1 MMPVPDPCGI
11 HDLGRRA
18 EEAAYRYLTGQGLQ
32 LLERNFRHRRGE
44 IDLIMREKTC
54 IVFVEV
60 RYRSSP
66 RYGSALESVDRRKQE
81 KLVAV
86 AQYYLQTHAQAAK
99 QSARFDVISIE
110 PGARDASITWI
121 KDAFRT

>member
-1 MMPVPDPCGI
+1 MTAVSDPPGA

-18 EEAAYRYLTGQGLQ
+18 EEAACRYLTARGLT

-60 RYRSSP
+60 RFRSDP
-66 RYGSALESVDRRKQE
+66 RFGSALESVDRRKQE
-81 KLVAV
+81 KLVAT
-86 AQYYLQTHAQAAK
+86 ALYYLQTHAQAAK

-110 PGARDASITWI
+110 PGAQHTSIEWI
-121 KDAFRT
+121 KDAFHA

>member
-1 MMPVPDPCGI
+1 MRPVPESRGVHKI
-11 HDLGRRA
+11 GRRA
-18 EEAAYRYLTGQGLQ
+18 EEAAYRYLASQGLT

-81 KLVAV
+81 KLVMT
-86 AQYYLQTHAQAAK
+86 AQHYLQTHARAA
-99 QSARFDVISIE
+99 QQTARFDVISIE
-110 PGARDASITWI
+110 PGAQDPSITWI
-121 KDAFRT
+121 KDAFRA

>member
-1 MMPVPDPCGI
+1 MMPVSDPRGVR
-11 HDLGRRA
+11 DLGRQA
-18 EEAAYRYLTGQGLQ
+18 EEAAYRYLAGRGLT

-81 KLVAV
+81 KLVMT
-86 AQYYLQTHAQAAK
+86 AQHYLQIHARSAQ

-110 PGARDASITWI
+110 PGAPDPSITWI
-121 KDAFRT
+121 KDAFRA